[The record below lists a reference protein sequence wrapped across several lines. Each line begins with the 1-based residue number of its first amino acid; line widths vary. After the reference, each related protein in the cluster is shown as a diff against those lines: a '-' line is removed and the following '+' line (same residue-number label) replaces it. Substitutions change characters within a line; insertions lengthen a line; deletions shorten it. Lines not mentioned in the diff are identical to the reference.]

1 METFLATNWNSLTL
15 DKYDGTTN
23 NLDEHINMYV
33 TQVSLYTTDDIVLCW
48 VFPNSLKGKGL
59 SRFTRLPERF
69 IDTFKTLVTRFGI

>member
-33 TQVSLYTTDDIVLCW
+33 TQVSLYTTDDIVLC
-48 VFPNSLKGKGL
+48 
-59 SRFTRLPERF
+59 
-69 IDTFKTLVTRFGI
+69 